1 MVALN
6 LRLPDDLHRQ
16 MTETAKSEFRSL
28 NMEILY
34 RLHQSLEREQS
45 ARRPPGETAEPAS

>member
-16 MTETAKSEFRSL
+16 MTETAKVGFRSL
-28 NMEILY
+28 NMEILF
-34 RLHQSLEREQS
+34 RLHQSLEQEQ
-45 ARRPPGETAEPAS
+45 RRSPGETAEQAT